1 MQDRVVKFVV
11 EHSKCS
17 EETLRELIFR
27 TGELAR
33 DIGTVVVGNDAV
45 KYGLIDEI
53 GGVGQAVKKLE
64 QMIEEYRRGGKPH

>member
-1 MQDRVVKFVV
+1 
-11 EHSKCS
+11 
-17 EETLRELIFR
+17 
-27 TGELAR
+27 LAR